1 MVEAGTSSTNTDAHD
16 SARALAPPSGP
27 RPPQID
33 PITVADIF
41 RAMAS
46 SLRDMQRAPLYSL
59 PFGLAYA
66 AFGWIIL
73 YLMIARGWGS
83 YAYPLATGFP
93 LVAPVAAAGLYEIS
107 RRLEN
112 GQSISFAPI
121 LGGMFS
127 ANGKALGIMIVVATF
142 AYIIWLDIAA
152 AIYVAFWGMKT
163 MTVQTLIEALVLTPK
178 GLVFLAFG
186 NLVGALLALGIYSI
200 MAISLPIIFDR
211 NVDFVTAMITSV
223 KAVLKNPKPMLVW
236 CGCIGVLLFLSLVS
250 LFGGLLVVFPF
261 LGHTTWHV
269 YKKVVLP
276 PQG

>member
-1 MVEAGTSSTNTDAHD
+1 MVEIGTSKSNSEEQT
-16 SARALAPPSGP
+16 SAGAAATPSGP
-27 RPPQID
+27 KPPQIA

-41 RAMAS
+41 RAMALG
-46 SLRDMQRAPLYSL
+46 LRDMQRAPVYSL

-73 YLMIARGWGS
+73 YLMIERGWGS

-107 RRLEN
+107 RRLER
-112 GQSISFAPI
+112 GQPLSFSSIV
-121 LGGMFS
+121 GGMFS
-127 ANGKALGIMIVVATF
+127 TNGKALGIMIVVATF

-178 GLVFLAFG
+178 GLVFIAFG

-236 CGCIGVLLFLSLVS
+236 CLCIGVLLFLSLVS
-250 LFGGLLVVFPF
+250 LFAGLLVVFPF

-269 YKKVVLP
+269 YRKVVLP
-276 PQG
+276 PQS